1 MEIPIIDLSN
11 GNPSLEETTSIGKAC
26 LEFGFFYVV
35 NHGIASELQAN
46 VLEKL
51 WTFFN
56 LPAEKK
62 EEIHRRHGFRGY
74 FSQEEERSIEYGCTE
89 WKEGIYYFRDFTNVP
104 EGGKEA
110 VFCGLN
116 PWPNDKYVPEFRAVM
131 LEYFTKT
138 QQLASKLLGCIAL
151 SLGIFRYIYI
161 YSPLFTF
168 TQKRTSCTRH
178 PRGGGNGGRGHIR
191 PWEGRYFPFIC
202 QLN

>member
-1 MEIPIIDLSN
+1 MKIPIIDLSN
-11 GNPSLEETTSIGKAC
+11 GNPSLEETTAIGKAC
-26 LEFGFFYVV
+26 LEFGFFYVI

-56 LPAEKK
+56 LPATKK

-74 FSQEEERSIEYGCTE
+74 FSQEEERNIEYGCTE

-161 YSPLFTF
+161 PRCSLLHKNVLVALVIRGVGGMGGEATYARGKGGTSHLFV
-168 TQKRTSCTRH
+168 
-178 PRGGGNGGRGHIR
+178 N
-191 PWEGRYFPFIC
+191 
-202 QLN
+202 